1 MRISMR
7 VLFAVIALVMLLVP
21 RLARADQSGG
31 HTVPVAVLTFDS
43 EDAEDQAD
51 AFTGALRSRIRAAQ
65 GWSLIETAQ
74 SLGMLTAALKCPSRP
89 PPDCQQRIG
98 EQIKAERYI
107 WGYVSKGPQSG
118 QVTAEIHLYQR
129 GKPDTL
135 IKENYADNLKD
146 QNDDT
151 LRKIAAR
158 VLERLGGQAVGV
170 VVVTGPSD
178 LNGEVIVDGDKR
190 VPLTSGSARLE
201 LAPGSHAVEVVPAS
215 GAPPTKRTIL
225 VTAGKESQFDVG
237 AAASANTEPTE
248 PDKPFPMR
256 KLVGGVMIAGGVGL
270 GVLAVQQFLFWN
282 DLQDRGDQEA
292 KFVTTDK
299 APCETS
305 DEHFSNIHKRAR
317 TAPAIATASGTVGAV
332 LIGAG
337 VYFAFLSGDSSS
349 ERGTDAAKNKPP
361 KPKTRFAPSFGPTG
375 GGFALSG
382 TF

>member
-1 MRISMR
+1 MR
-7 VLFAVIALVMLLVP
+7 VLFAVIALMVVVVGP
-21 RLARADQSGG
+21 RVARADQGGG
-31 HTVPVAVLTFDS
+31 HTVPVAVLSFDS

-107 WGYVSKGPQSG
+107 WGYVMKGPQPG

-129 GKPDTL
+129 GKPDTV

-158 VLERLGGQAVGV
+158 VLDRLGGQAVGV
-170 VVVTGPSD
+170 VVVRGPSD
-178 LNGEVIVDGDKR
+178 MNGEVIIDGDKK
-190 VPLTSGSARLE
+190 VPLTSGNARLE
-201 LAPGSHAVEVVPAS
+201 LAPGSHAIEVVPAT

-225 VTAGKESQFDVG
+225 ATAGKETVVDIAG
-237 AAASANTEPTE
+237 PATTNPEPTE
-248 PDKPFPMR
+248 PEKPFPMR
-256 KLVGGVMIAGGVGL
+256 KVVGGVMLAGGIGL

-282 DLQDRGDQEA
+282 ELQDRGDEYA
-292 KFVTTDK
+292 KVVPKDE
-299 APCETS
+299 APCEGS
-305 DEHFSNIHKRAR
+305 NEHFCNTDKRAR
-317 TAPAIATASGTVGAV
+317 TASAVSLAAGSVGVV

-349 ERGTDAAKNKPP
+349 ERPSTAAKNTPP
-361 KPKTRFAPSFGPTG
+361 KPKTRFAPTFGATG
-375 GGFALSG
+375 GGLSLSG

>member
-1 MRISMR
+1 MR
-7 VLFAVIALVMLLVP
+7 VLLRVVALGIALMTLLVP
-21 RLARADQSGG
+21 RLSHADQGGG

-89 PPDCQQRIG
+89 TPDCQQRIG

-107 WGYVSKGPQSG
+107 WGYVTKGPQSG

-129 GKPDTL
+129 GKPDTV

-151 LRKIAAR
+151 LRKIAAH

-170 VVVTGPSD
+170 VVVKGPAD
-178 LNGEVIVDGDKR
+178 MNGEVIVDGDKK
-190 VPLTSGSARLE
+190 VPLTSGNARLE
-201 LAPGSHAVEVVPAS
+201 LAPGSHAIEVVPAN
-215 GAPPTKRTIL
+215 GAAPTKRTIL
-225 VTAGKESQFDVG
+225 ITAGKESVVDVAG
-237 AAASANTEPTE
+237 PAPTTTEPVE
-248 PDKPFPMR
+248 PEKPFPT
-256 KLVGGVMIAGGVGL
+256 KKVVGGVMIVGGIGL
-270 GVLAVQQFLFWN
+270 GVLAVQQALFYG
-282 DLQDRGDQEA
+282 DLQDRGKEY
-292 KFVTTDK
+292 
-299 APCETS
+299 APFQPKSLDDDRCGS
-305 DEHFSNIHKRAR
+305 GSFEHYCNVDKRAR
-317 TAPAIATASGTVGAV
+317 TASTIAWVSGSAAAV

-337 VYFAFLSGDSSS
+337 VYFAFISGDSS
-349 ERGTDAAKNKPP
+349 EKGTTAKNKPP
-361 KPKTRFAPSFGPTG
+361 KPTTRFAPTL
-375 GGFALSG
+375 GGFAVSG